1 MDSDEDLDEGNFK
14 MNMGGLMAGMNNFRI
29 GGGNEE
35 FKMMEDDEDQV
46 DLMDEKKK
54 SKNLEEFYAN
64 EELSDLKNQ
73 IKMSIP
79 GMNNKP
85 GMPQLGHHQT
95 NNNTEVGE
103 TESSEEQAFRMQ
115 QMKGM
120 FNNNLINFPGLNL
133 QTKNKFKE

>member
-14 MNMGGLMAGMNNFRI
+14 VNMGGLMAGMNNFRI
-29 GGGNEE
+29 GGNEE

-79 GMNNKP
+79 GMSNKP
-85 GMPQLGHHQT
+85 GMP
-95 NNNTEVGE
+95 
-103 TESSEEQAFRMQ
+103 
-115 QMKGM
+115 
-120 FNNNLINFPGLNL
+120 
-133 QTKNKFKE
+133 